1 MCIRREETERRE
13 AAPAVAE
20 AEADGG
26 EEAEE
31 LVETLIDVYNSRL
44 DSTNSHGQ
52 MMGSLCYATRGAQ
65 HSSSDDSPCFQ
76 LLRTPVPV
84 EEFGARNARRPVLLM
99 PASAE
104 TAHRHAFDPADST
117 TASSSSPPT
126 SRRRRSHSASKAW
139 PCHRDPPPYPSHP
152 TPWHP

>member
-44 DSTNSHGQ
+44 DSTNSYGQ
-52 MMGSLCYATRGAQ
+52 MMGSLCYATRRAQ
-65 HSSSDDSPCFQ
+65 HS
-76 LLRTPVPV
+76 LLRRLPMLSIAPHPC
-84 EEFGARNARRPVLLM
+84 ACRRVRG
-99 PASAE
+99 S
-104 TAHRHAFDPADST
+104 
-117 TASSSSPPT
+117 
-126 SRRRRSHSASKAW
+126 
-139 PCHRDPPPYPSHP
+139 
-152 TPWHP
+152 